1 MARSRTVP
9 VPPNW
14 FAVVMGTSIVATG
27 AHSLPVRL
35 PGLDALAW
43 AAWALAGAVLVAAL
57 AGTVAH
63 VRREPGAVRGYLLDP
78 GVAHFYG
85 APAMGLLAFGA
96 ATLLVAPPLLG
107 SAAVAI
113 DGALWIVGTALGLAT
128 AVGVPVLAFT
138 RHRVGA
144 DAATGA
150 WLMPVVPPMV
160 SAATGALLLP
170 HLDGAAAQT
179 MALACYAMFG
189 ASGLAAFAIIPQV
202 WSRLAH
208 HQRGDLRTVPTM
220 WIVLGP
226 LGQSVTAVGLLADH
240 AGPALGIAPSTFTLF
255 ALLYGVPVMGF
266 ALLWLAI
273 AAAVTAMTAREGLPF
288 SLAWWAFT
296 FPVGTMVT
304 GASSLAGH
312 TGAAAASVLA
322 VALFALLLAGWG
334 VASAGTVRD
343 LRSRRVGGLSLPSTP
358 VAARS

>member
-1 MARSRTVP
+1 MARSRIVP

-27 AHSLPVRL
+27 AHALPVRL
-35 PGLDALAW
+35 PGLDAVAW
-43 AAWALAGAVLVAAL
+43 AFWALAGLALVVAVLATAAHLRADRGALRSYLDDPAVA
-57 AGTVAH
+57 
-63 VRREPGAVRGYLLDP
+63 P
-78 GVAHFYG
+78 FYG
-85 APAMGLLAFGA
+85 APAMGLLAYGA
-96 ATLLVAPPLLG
+96 ATLLVARPLLG
-107 SAAVAI
+107 HAAVAV
-113 DGALWIVGTALGLAT
+113 DAVLWLAGTALGLAT
-128 AVGVPVLAFT
+128 AIGVPVLAFT
-138 RHRVGA
+138 RHRIGV
-144 DAATGA
+144 DAASGA

-170 HLDGAAAQT
+170 YLDGAAAQT

-189 ASGLAAFAIIPQV
+189 ASALAAIVLITQI

-208 HQRGDLRTVPTM
+208 HQRGAAAAVPTL

-240 AGPALGIAPSTFTLF
+240 AGPALGVSDQTLRIF

-273 AAAVTAMTAREGLPF
+273 AGAITAMTAREGLPF
-288 SLAWWAFT
+288 SLAFWAFT

-304 GASSLAGH
+304 GASSLAAH
-312 TGAAAASVLA
+312 TGAVALDALA

-334 VASAGTVRD
+334 VAATGTVRD
-343 LRSRRVGGLSLPSTP
+343 LRARRMGVLSVPQEP
-358 VAARS
+358 ANA

>member
-1 MARSRTVP
+1 MAPSRIVP

-27 AHSLPVRL
+27 AHALPVRL

-43 AAWALAGAVLVAAL
+43 TFWALAGLALVAAVVATAVHLRADRGALRAYL
-57 AGTVAH
+57 ADPAVA
-63 VRREPGAVRGYLLDP
+63 P
-78 GVAHFYG
+78 FYG
-85 APAMGLLAFGA
+85 APAMALLAYGA
-96 ATLLVAPPLLG
+96 ATLLVAQPLLG
-107 SAAVAI
+107 HASVVL
-113 DGALWIVGTALGLAT
+113 DGTLWIAGTALGLAT

-138 RHRVGA
+138 RHRVEV
-144 DAATGA
+144 DAASGA

-189 ASGLAAFAIIPQV
+189 ASGLAAIVLITQL

-208 HQRGDLRTVPTM
+208 HQRGAAAAVPTL

-226 LGQSVTAVGLLADH
+226 LGQSVTAVGLLADT
-240 AGPALGIAPSTFTLF
+240 AGPALGVSDHALRMF
-255 ALLYGVPVMGF
+255 ALLYGVPAMGF

-273 AAAVTAMTAREGLPF
+273 AAAITAMTAREGLPF
-288 SLAWWAFT
+288 SLAFWAFT

-304 GASSLAGH
+304 GASSLAAH
-312 TGAAAASVLA
+312 TGAVALDWLA

-334 VASAGTVRD
+334 VAATGTARD
-343 LRSRRVGGLSLPSTP
+343 LRARRPGVPDVP
-358 VAARS
+358 REAAAV

>member
-1 MARSRTVP
+1 MTISRIVP

-14 FAVVMGTSIVATG
+14 FAAVMGTSIIATA

-35 PGLDALAW
+35 PGLAALAW
-43 AAWALAGAVLVAAL
+43 TAWALAGILLVAAV

-63 VRREPGAVRGYLLDP
+63 LRSDPAALRGYLLDP
-78 GVAHFYG
+78 AVAHFYG
-85 APAMGLLAFGA
+85 APAMGLLAFGT
-96 ATLLVAPPLLG
+96 ATLLVASPVLG
-107 SAAVAI
+107 DAALAI
-113 DGALWIVGTALGLAT
+113 DIALWTLGTALGLAT

-138 RHRVGA
+138 RHRVEA

-160 SAATGALLLP
+160 SAAAGALLLP
-170 HLDGAAAQT
+170 HLEGTAAQT

-189 ASGLAAFAIIPQV
+189 ASALAALALIPQV

-208 HQRGDLRTVPTM
+208 HGRAELRTVPTM

-226 LGQSVTAVGLLADH
+226 LGQSVTAAGLLADH
-240 AGPALGIAPSTFTLF
+240 AGPALGVTEHALTLF
-255 ALLYGVPVMGF
+255 ALLYGIPVMGF

-273 AAAVTAMTAREGLPF
+273 AGAVTAVTAREGLPF

-304 GASSLAGH
+304 GASSLASH
-312 TGAAAASVLA
+312 TGAVALDAVA

-334 VASAGTVRD
+334 VAARGTVRD
-343 LRSRRVGGLSLPSTP
+343 ARKVSGPQEL
-358 VAARS
+358 VAA

>member
-1 MARSRTVP
+1 MAPSRIVP

-27 AHSLPVRL
+27 AHALPVRV

-43 AAWALAGAVLVAAL
+43 VFWALAGLALVAA
-57 AGTVAH
+57 VAATAVH
-63 VRREPGAVRGYLLDP
+63 LRAERGALRGYLADP
-78 GVAHFYG
+78 AVAPFYG
-85 APAMGLLAFGA
+85 APAMGLLAYGA
-96 ATLLVAPPLLG
+96 ATLLVAQPLRG
-107 SAAVAI
+107 HGAVVL
-113 DGALWIVGTALGLAT
+113 DGILWIGGTALGLAT

-138 RHRVGA
+138 RHRVDV
-144 DAATGA
+144 DAASGA

-189 ASGLAAFAIIPQV
+189 ASGLAAIVLITQL

-208 HQRGDLRTVPTM
+208 HQRGAAAAVPTL

-226 LGQSVTAVGLLADH
+226 LGQSVTAVGLLADT
-240 AGPALGIAPSTFTLF
+240 AGPALGVSDHALRMF

-273 AAAVTAMTAREGLPF
+273 AGAITAITAREGLPF
-288 SLAWWAFT
+288 SLAFWAFT

-304 GASSLAGH
+304 GASSLAAH
-312 TGAAAASVLA
+312 TGAVALDWLA

-334 VASAGTVRD
+334 VAATGTARD
-343 LRSRRVGGLSLPSTP
+343 LRARRPGVLEVPQE
-358 VAARS
+358 AAAV